1 MGTPDTAEYGFW
13 KSPITSDLVA
23 GEAIRLAPP
32 TLSDGLVYWSEG
44 RPTERGRNVI
54 VRREADGTLHD
65 LNPAP
70 YNARTRVHEYGGG
83 AYVIDGGTIYFSN
96 DADQRIYRL
105 EVGQAPAPIT
115 PQGAWRYAD
124 GVVDRARGRLICV
137 REDHTPTGREA
148 VNTVVSVGLDG
159 QTSVQVL
166 ASGSDFYS
174 NPRLSS
180 DGAHLAW
187 LSWNHPNMPWDGT
200 ELWVA
205 ELGVDG
211 LPPQPQLVEPRL
223 VAGGPEESIFQ
234 PEWSPDG
241 ELYFVS
247 DRNGWWN
254 LYRARGGAAE
264 PVVEAE
270 AEFGRPQWTFGQ
282 TTYAFESA
290 GRIVC
295 SYHRRDGWRLASID
309 LPGDKLT
316 SIDTPFTEI
325 SGVQAA
331 AGRVV
336 FRGGSPAEPDSI
348 VDLDLSSGEHQVYRR
363 SFEVDEEVTRH
374 FSIPEPIEFPT
385 GNSLTA
391 HAFFYPPRN
400 PDCQAP
406 ADELPPLMVV
416 SHGGPTG
423 STSSTLS
430 LSLQYWTSRGFAVLD
445 VNYGGSTGYG
455 RAYRERL
462 REKWGIVDV
471 DDCVNG
477 AKHMVAQGR
486 ADAERLIIRGGSA
499 GGYTTLAALAF
510 RDVFRAGASYYGIS
524 DLEAMAKETHKFE
537 SRYLDSMI
545 GPYPERR
552 DVYLKRSPLHHVD
565 QLSAPVIFLQ
575 GSEDLV
581 VPPNQAEMMLAAL
594 RKKGIPSAYLLFD
607 GEQHGFRQA
616 MNIKRALDA
625 ELYFYATMLLRK
637 GLRF

>member
-1 MGTPDTAEYGFW
+1 MGTPDTAAYGFW

-23 GEAIRLAPP
+23 GEAIRLTPP

-44 RPTERGRNVI
+44 RPTEGGRNVI

-83 AYVIDGGTIYFSN
+83 AYVIDGGTVYFSN

-105 EVGQAPAPIT
+105 EAGQPPAPVT
-115 PQGAWRYAD
+115 PAAINPARAWRYAD
-124 GVVDRARGRLICV
+124 MVVDRARRQLICV
-137 REDHTPTGREA
+137 REDHTPTDREA
-148 VNTVVSVGLDG
+148 VNTVVSLSLDG
-159 QTSVQVL
+159 QTGVRVL
-166 ASGSDFYS
+166 ASGNDFYS
-174 NPRLSS
+174 NPRLSPGGS
-180 DGAHLAW
+180 RLAW

-205 ELGVDG
+205 ELGVED
-211 LPPQPQLVEPRL
+211 LPNEPRL
-223 VAGGPEESIFQ
+223 VAGGAQESIFQ

-254 LYRARGGAAE
+254 LYRARNGAVE

-270 AEFGRPQWTFGQ
+270 AEFGLPQWIFGQ

-295 SYHRRDGWRLASID
+295 AYHRREGWRLASIE
-309 LPGDKLT
+309 LPDGKLT
-316 SIDTPFTEI
+316 AIDTPFTEI
-325 SGVQAA
+325 SGVHAA

-348 VDLDLSSGEHQVYRR
+348 IDLDLSSGERQIYRR
-363 SFEVDEEVTRH
+363 SFEVHEEVTRY

-385 GNSLTA
+385 DNSCTT

-400 PDCQAP
+400 PDYQAV

-445 VNYGGSTGYG
+445 VNYGGSSGYG

-471 DDCVNG
+471 ADCVNG
-477 AKHMVAQGR
+477 ANHMVTQGR

-552 DVYLKRSPLHHVD
+552 DVYLKRSPLHYVD

-581 VPPNQAEMMLAAL
+581 VPPNQAEMMLDAL

-616 MNIKRALDA
+616 ANIKRALDA

>member
-1 MGTPDTAEYGFW
+1 MGTPDTAAYGFW

-44 RPTERGRNVI
+44 RPTEGGRNVI

-83 AYVIDGGTIYFSN
+83 AYVIEGGTVYFSN

-105 EVGQAPAPIT
+105 EAGQPPAPVT
-115 PQGAWRYAD
+115 PKGAWRYAD
-124 GVVDRARGRLICV
+124 AVVDRARGRLICV
-137 REDHTPTGREA
+137 REDHTPTDREA
-148 VNTVVSVGLDG
+148 VNTVVSLSLDG
-159 QTSVQVL
+159 QTGVRVL
-166 ASGSDFYS
+166 ASGNDFYS
-174 NPRLSS
+174 NPRLSPGGS
-180 DGAHLAW
+180 RLAW

-205 ELGVDG
+205 ELGVED
-211 LPPQPQLVEPRL
+211 LPNEPRL
-223 VAGGPEESIFQ
+223 VAGGAEESIFQ

-254 LYRARGGAAE
+254 LYRARNGAVE

-270 AEFGRPQWTFGQ
+270 AEFGLPQWIFGQ

-295 SYHRRDGWRLASID
+295 AYHRREGWRLASIE
-309 LPGDKLT
+309 LPDGKLT
-316 SIDTPFTEI
+316 AIDTPFTEI
-325 SGVQAA
+325 SGVHAA

-348 VDLDLSSGEHQVYRR
+348 IDLDLSSGERQIYRR
-363 SFEVDEEVTRH
+363 SFEVHEEVTRY

-385 GNSLTA
+385 DNSCTT

-400 PDCQAP
+400 PDYQAV

-445 VNYGGSTGYG
+445 VNYGGSSGYG

-462 REKWGIVDV
+462 REQWGIVDV
-471 DDCVNG
+471 ADCVNG
-477 AKHMVAQGR
+477 ANHMVTQGC

-524 DLEAMAKETHKFE
+524 DLEAMARETHKFE

-552 DVYLKRSPLHHVD
+552 DVYLKRSPLHYVD

-581 VPPNQAEMMLAAL
+581 VPPNQAEMMLDAL

-616 MNIKRALDA
+616 ANIKRALDA